1 MPTVLFSFFLRLFL
15 CYIYFSLPVAV
26 CIFSFYI
33 ATSSCTHNL
42 PVCMNPLGVFFFG
55 GGVHR
60 CGCCYLNRFPSLF
73 RHGNVS
79 LKVWHYKLIFIPS
92 QTVIA
97 NVNLKNFHLKL
108 WADGVWKMFADQ
120 KNFAELQG
128 GIHSLKMLPWHLSP
142 WPWVFSLCRPNQ
154 FPIPCPTTFTALRG
168 GSIALRPCRTTLS
181 NSSSRSSLS
190 SAGGCVWLMEQSRSF
205 SR

>member
-42 PVCMNPLGVFFFG
+42 PVCMNPLGFFFFG

-128 GIHSLKMLPWHLSP
+128 GIHSLKMRCYRGTCHLDLEFFLCADPTSSQSHVLLHSP
-142 WPWVFSLCRPNQ
+142 LSVVVPSLWDLVEPLCRTHRPVLH
-154 FPIPCPTTFTALRG
+154 FPRQAAVYG
-168 GSIALRPCRTTLS
+168 
-181 NSSSRSSLS
+181 
-190 SAGGCVWLMEQSRSF
+190 
-205 SR
+205 